1 MHKEQTPRDLIN
13 GWNAQAIAAMA
24 LSFFWAAL
32 GLCWGGRASL
42 VATQAWLPHGV

>member
-24 LSFFWAAL
+24 LSFF
-32 GLCWGGRASL
+32 GLHWVFVGEGG
-42 VATQAWLPHGV
+42 LP